1 MSAHCVGEFSNEPK
15 SIDNG
20 KIEGIESL
28 RRREKKK
35 KRVRERERERE
46 RKKMGGGNYVHKHF
60 EG

>member
-28 RRREKKK
+28 RRRE
-35 KRVRERERERE
+35 RRRRRRRRRELERERESGT
-46 RKKMGGGNYVHKHF
+46 MCTKHF

>member
-35 KRVRERERERE
+35 KRVRERERER
-46 RKKMGGGNYVHKHF
+46 KKMGGGNYVHKQF